1 MCSHEGKER
10 KRERRLTFVRGN
22 DDDGGVPARYNT
34 LTTHASRS
42 SLFCSSPLSFSL
54 TQVWDHEVNVPI
66 LTFDL
71 GEAVGDVAWSP
82 FSSTV
87 FAAVTND
94 GKVSVFDLSVDR
106 HEPLCDQSLALGA
119 GRKLT
124 RVAFNTKDPIIL
136 VGDDKGVVHAL
147 KLSPNLRK
155 LTPIPDGMTRGDV
168 EIEKVNDLIG
178 AVDPRAIEV

>member
-1 MCSHEGKER
+1 M
-10 KRERRLTFVRGN
+10 
-22 DDDGGVPARYNT
+22 
-34 LTTHASRS
+34 
-42 SLFCSSPLSFSL
+42 
-54 TQVWDHEVNVPI
+54 WDHEVSVPI

-71 GEAVGDVAWSP
+71 GEAVGDIAWSP

-106 HEPLCDQSLALGA
+106 HEPLCDQSLQLGG

-124 RVAFNTKDPIIL
+124 RVAFNTVEPIIL

-155 LTPIPDGMTRGDV
+155 LSPIADGSTREDV
-168 EIEKVNDLIG
+168 EIEKVNELIG
-178 AVDPRAIEV
+178 AVDPRVVET

>member
-1 MCSHEGKER
+1 M
-10 KRERRLTFVRGN
+10 
-22 DDDGGVPARYNT
+22 
-34 LTTHASRS
+34 
-42 SLFCSSPLSFSL
+42 
-54 TQVWDHEVNVPI
+54 PI

-71 GEAVGDVAWSP
+71 GEAVGDIAWSP

-106 HEPLCDQSLALGA
+106 HEPLCDQSLQLGG

-124 RVAFNTKDPIIL
+124 RVAFNTVEPIIL

-155 LTPIPDGMTRGDV
+155 LSPIADGSTREDV
-168 EIEKVNDLIG
+168 EIEKVNELIG
-178 AVDPRAIEV
+178 AVDPRVVET